1 MLLAF
6 FAIFVFL
13 GHFCSVQSSELI
25 IMETQTVVNPLIFT
39 LASSIQI
46 SDNTKNLYQ
55 MCAAIKYCEKKKI
68 PFLEYQKYH
77 TAVSTL
83 AGSMLTKSE
92 KTIQYSYQWEYTWHE
107 WLSTNM
113 CDIVTVMQL
122 KSEGAVVTIPSISE
136 NYTIPQVLE
145 WLSHGA
151 NILPYL
157 EVNSNYK
164 IRFYLDELAIFCLY
178 TFQKLDDMLADASMM
193 DNTFISNSI
202 SSHIMAEYMGL
213 NNVWINSPFVFMRDI
228 MRTLGCPSRYN
239 AQVPTSQKVIAL
251 D

>member
-6 FAIFVFL
+6 FAILVFL

-39 LASSIQI
+39 LAGSIHI

-55 MCAAIKYCEKKKI
+55 MCAAIKYCEEKKI

-77 TAVSTL
+77 TMVSNMTE
-83 AGSMLTKSE
+83 AMLTKSE
-92 KTIQYSYQWEYTWHE
+92 KNIQYSYQWEYTWRE

-122 KSEGAVVTIPSISE
+122 KSEGAVVTIPPISE

-145 WLSHGA
+145 WLSNGA

-157 EVNSNYK
+157 VDDSNYK
-164 IRFYLDELAIFCLY
+164 PRFYLDELAIFCLY
-178 TFQKLDDMLADASMM
+178 SFQKLDGMLADASMM
-193 DNTFISNSI
+193 DNTFISDSI
-202 SSHIMAEYMGL
+202 SSHIMAEYTDL
-213 NNVWINSPFVFMRDI
+213 NNVWISSPFVFMHGI
-228 MRTLGCPSRYN
+228 MRTLGCPSQYDER
-239 AQVPTSQKVIAL
+239 ASTGQRVIVL
-251 D
+251 Y